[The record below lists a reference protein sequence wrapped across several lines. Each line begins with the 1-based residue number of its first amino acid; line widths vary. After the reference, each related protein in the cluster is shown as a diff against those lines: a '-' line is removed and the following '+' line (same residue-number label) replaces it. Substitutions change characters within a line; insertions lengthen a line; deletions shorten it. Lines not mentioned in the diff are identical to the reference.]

1 MFSVYGI
8 YPAGA
13 MVELRQFKT
22 KQQAIDYAE
31 MAAAKE
37 AEKDTPEW
45 NLTFAVCKVE
55 RLATYGGRGN
65 ER

>member
-8 YPAGA
+8 YPTGA

-22 KQQAIDYAE
+22 KQQAVEYAE

-37 AEKDTPEW
+37 PEKDATESR
-45 NLTFAVCKVE
+45 LAFAVCKVE
-55 RLATYGGRGN
+55 RLATYGGPTK
-65 ER
+65 